1 MNRTVF
7 MKNLSVLVV
16 LLFTF
21 IQSTVAQGNWGDK
34 IAWSFKIEKI
44 DEKTADLVAT
54 AKLKQG
60 WHVFSVTHDPAKADF
75 TGIPTAFMIP
85 ASPNYKLIGKLKDG
99 ATPKKHNDEL
109 GLSIYFEKIGVFK
122 QRLEIL
128 TDKAFDLNFDYSFQI
143 CDEEGCIFPP
153 DQPGTVKV
161 AGFNPAASSAVV
173 APEVKDPEEGLGE
186 NITVDPKPGETVI
199 EQKVDQPEEKEEKKK
214 IDQGLIAIF
223 FTGFLFGFVALL
235 TPCVFPMIPMTVS
248 YFTKTSKTALNFSDD
263 RPGS

>member
-1 MNRTVF
+1 
-7 MKNLSVLVV
+7 MKTLDFIANLELN
-16 LLFTF
+16 
-21 IQSTVAQGNWGDK
+21 IEGNTDK
-34 IAWSFKIEKI
+34 INVMIEN
-44 DEKTADLVAT
+44 L
-54 AKLKQG
+54 
-60 WHVFSVTHDPAKADF
+60 
-75 TGIPTAFMIP
+75 
-85 ASPNYKLIGKLKDG
+85 GKLKDG

-153 DQPGTVKV
+153 DQPATVKV
-161 AGFNPAASSAVV
+161 SGFNPALSSAVV
-173 APEVKDPEEGLGE
+173 APVGKDPKEGAEE

-199 EQKVDQPEEKEEKKK
+199 EQKVDQPEEKEKKKK
-214 IDQGLIAIF
+214 IDQGLITIF

-248 YFTKTSKTALNFSDD
+248 FFTKRSPTRAKGIANALIYGLSIIVIYVALGLAVTAIMGPTGLNELSTNNLQALLKTYITSKLAANPVWS
-263 RPGS
+263 R